1 MNSRLTDYLVE
12 PTDTLLEA
20 LQRID
25 HNTKGFLIVTDYHRM
40 VLGTLTDGDIRRA
53 LIKGILVG
61 QPIEGVYHTACKS
74 AANNYR

>member
-1 MNSRLTDYLVE
+1 MDSRLTDYLVE

-25 HNTKGFLIVTDYHRM
+25 HNTKGFLIVTDYHLR

-53 LIKGILVG
+53 LIKGALVG
-61 QPIEGVYHTACKS
+61 SQFKGFIKPPAK
-74 AANNYR
+74 A